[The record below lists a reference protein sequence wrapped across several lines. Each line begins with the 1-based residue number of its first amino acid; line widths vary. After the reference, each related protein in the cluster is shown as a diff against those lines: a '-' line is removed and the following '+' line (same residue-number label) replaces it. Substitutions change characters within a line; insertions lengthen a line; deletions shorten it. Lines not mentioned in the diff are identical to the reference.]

1 MVMRRA
7 LLPALAAILLAGCVL
22 FRPNGSWVEM
32 DAGMEVAPIADAIVV
47 FVAQSVPQAGAA
59 IVIAPVPEAQTS
71 HPLAVEVRQKLTA
84 RGYRLGADGQGRHLH
99 YLVSPYRDQILLRVS
114 LDGLE
119 CSVLFGRDD
128 TGRLRAVAPLAMR
141 QKGETR

>member
-1 MVMRRA
+1 MRPA
-7 LLPALAAILLAGCVL
+7 LLPALAAALLAGCAL

-32 DAGMEVAPIADAIVV
+32 DAGMEVAPISDAIVV

-84 RGYRLGADGQGRHLH
+84 RGYRLDADGQGRHLH

-114 LDGLE
+114 LDGQE
-119 CSVLFGRDD
+119 CSVLFGRDNA
-128 TGRLRAVAPLAMR
+128 GRLRAAAPLAMR
-141 QKGETR
+141 QKGETL

>member
-1 MVMRRA
+1 MRPA
-7 LLPALAAILLAGCVL
+7 LLPALAAVLLAGCAL

-32 DAGMEVAPIADAIVV
+32 DAGMEVAPISDAIVV
-47 FVAQSVPQAGAA
+47 FVAQSVPQAGVA
-59 IVIAPVPEAQTS
+59 IVLAPVPEAQTS

-84 RGYRLGADGQGRHLH
+84 RGYRLDADGQGRHLH

-128 TGRLRAVAPLAMR
+128 AGRLRAAAPLAMR
-141 QKGETR
+141 QKGETL

>member
-1 MVMRRA
+1 MVMRRV
-7 LLPALAAILLAGCVL
+7 LLPVVAAALLAGCGL

-47 FVAQSVPQAGAA
+47 FVAQSVPQTGAT
-59 IVIAPVPEAQTS
+59 IVLAPVPEAQTS
-71 HPLAVEVRQKLTA
+71 HPLAAEVREKLTA
-84 RGYRLGADGQGRHLH
+84 RGYRLGADGQGRHLR

-128 TGRLRAVAPLAMR
+128 TGRLGAAAPLAMR
-141 QKGETR
+141 QKGETL